1 MSLMTY
7 EMFVLVQAYTSVQAP
22 ETPIELH
29 TNKIGY
35 AAHILH
41 CCNLVGATTMHV
53 SHVDFSHA

>member
-1 MSLMTY
+1 MTY
-7 EMFVLVQAYTSVQAP
+7 EMFALVQAYTCVQAP
-22 ETPIELH
+22 ETPIEVH